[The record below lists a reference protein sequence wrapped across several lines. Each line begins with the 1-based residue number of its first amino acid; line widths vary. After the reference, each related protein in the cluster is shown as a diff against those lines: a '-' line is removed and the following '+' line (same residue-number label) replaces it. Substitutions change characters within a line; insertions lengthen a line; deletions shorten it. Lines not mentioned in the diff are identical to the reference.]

1 MFGEHDKV
9 YLSVSNVLNRNGE
22 KYIINIDLPN
32 DFSTISFPDD
42 VAKVTVFE
50 KEKKKHNKTY
60 NAFNILVGEV
70 GTFDKLYNDGEEV
83 MFSRLFE
90 DVECLKDD
98 DPICYFRDEEDNTCV
113 IFAKIEPTDIVVK
126 NSEELEERLMDIS
139 YDFESIQRGI
149 NRIKRYVYK
158 K

>member
-1 MFGEHDKV
+1 MFGQDDKV
-9 YLSVSNVLNRNGE
+9 YLSVSNVINRKGE
-22 KYIINIDLPN
+22 KYIINIDLPST
-32 DFSTISFPDD
+32 FSTISFPDD
-42 VAKVTVFE
+42 VARVTVFE

-70 GTFDKLYNDGEEV
+70 GTFEKLYENGEEIA
-83 MFSRLFE
+83 FSELIE
-90 DVECLKDD
+90 KEECIQNDD
-98 DPICYFRDEEDNTCV
+98 LICYYRDEEDDTCV
-113 IFAKIEPTDIVVK
+113 IFAKIDETDIVVK
-126 NSEELEERLMDIS
+126 DTEELEERLMDIS